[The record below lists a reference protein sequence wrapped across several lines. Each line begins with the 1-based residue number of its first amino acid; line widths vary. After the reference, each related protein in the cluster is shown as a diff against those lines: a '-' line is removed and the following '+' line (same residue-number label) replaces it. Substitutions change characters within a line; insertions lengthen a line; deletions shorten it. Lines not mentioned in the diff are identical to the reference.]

1 MQTTFI
7 KLNDLST
14 NEGQVEG
21 LPKNPR
27 FIRDNKY
34 AKLVQSIKDD
44 PEMLE
49 LRELLVY
56 TTGMTKHPY
65 IIIGGN
71 MRYRAMKELKY
82 SEAPCKILPKDFP
95 MDKLRRIVLKYN
107 SSFGETDFD
116 LLVNEWNM
124 DEIDAAAIDIPD
136 IEEPQAEEKAKDD
149 NFDVEANIPSKPSS
163 KMGDIYELGDHRLIC
178 GDSTKQRY
186 VDALMGNEMA
196 DILITDPPYNVNYE
210 GGTGMKIQ
218 NDNMDDTMFLY
229 FLHDAFLAANN
240 AMRKGAAFYIWHADS
255 EGYNFRTA
263 AKQIGWKIRQCI
275 IWNKNSLV
283 LGRQDYQWKHE
294 PCLYGWKDGAPHYFV
309 DKRNLTTIIEDELPE
324 IDKMTKE
331 ELKNLLRKFQTEIPV
346 SVINCDK
353 PSKNSDHPTMKPI
366 PLIEQQMLNSSR
378 RGDIVLDI
386 FGGSGTTLIT
396 AEQISRK
403 CRMVEFDPKYVD
415 VIIKR
420 WEELTG
426 NKAKLL
432 TNIDNDSNDDE

>member
-1 MQTTFI
+1 M
-7 KLNDLST
+7 
-14 NEGQVEG
+14 
-21 LPKNPR
+21 
-27 FIRDNKY
+27 
-34 AKLVQSIKDD
+34 
-44 PEMLE
+44 
-49 LRELLVY
+49 
-56 TTGMTKHPY
+56 
-65 IIIGGN
+65 
-71 MRYRAMKELKY
+71 
-82 SEAPCKILPKDFP
+82 
-95 MDKLRRIVLKYN
+95 
-107 SSFGETDFD
+107 
-116 LLVNEWNM
+116 
-124 DEIDAAAIDIPD
+124 
-136 IEEPQAEEKAKDD
+136 
-149 NFDVEANIPSKPSS
+149 
-163 KMGDIYELGDHRLIC
+163 
-178 GDSTKQRY
+178 
-186 VDALMGNEMA
+186 
-196 DILITDPPYNVNYE
+196 
-210 GGTGMKIQ
+210 
-218 NDNMDDTMFLY
+218 
-229 FLHDAFLAANN
+229 
-240 AMRKGAAFYIWHADS
+240 
-255 EGYNFRTA
+255 
-263 AKQIGWKIRQCI
+263 
-275 IWNKNSLV
+275 
-283 LGRQDYQWKHE
+283 
-294 PCLYGWKDGAPHYFV
+294 